1 MQKYNIDANH
11 VIRHYDVNGKPCPG
25 IYGWN
30 AETGNESKWQNFLSR
45 INDGKPVLVTYATD
59 NLRNGDRGD
68 TVKIMQTMLNAIGYS
83 CGTADGIFGK
93 NTETALIQFQKDHN
107 LDADGIYG
115 KKSKAALESAD
126 QTPTP
131 TETKPVQGLQATAL
145 KNLSESE
152 LIKTVGPLFTKDQ

>member
-30 AETGNESKWQNFLSR
+30 AETGNESKWKNFLSR
-45 INDGKPVLVTYATD
+45 INDGKLISVTYATE

-68 TVKIMQTMLNAIGYS
+68 VVKTMQTMLNAIGYS
-83 CGTADGIFGK
+83 CGAADGIFGK
-93 NTETALIQFQKDHN
+93 NTEKALIQFQKDHN
-107 LDADGIYG
+107 LDTDGIYG
-115 KKSKAALESAD
+115 KKSKAVLESAY

-131 TETKPVQGLQATAL
+131 TEAKSAQGLQATAL